1 MDACMC
7 VNLCMSA
14 YLMLSSLNN
23 AYTEFVVKFFNEKR
37 EKKEKRTKKRNT
49 ISFWSTFQRCKNL
62 L

>member
-37 EKKEKRTKKRNT
+37 KKRKKNKEKKCNFVLEHILTV
-49 ISFWSTFQRCKNL
+49 
-62 L
+62 

>member
-37 EKKEKRTKKRNT
+37 EKKEKRTKKRNA
-49 ISFWSTFQRCKNL
+49 ISFWSTF
-62 L
+62 